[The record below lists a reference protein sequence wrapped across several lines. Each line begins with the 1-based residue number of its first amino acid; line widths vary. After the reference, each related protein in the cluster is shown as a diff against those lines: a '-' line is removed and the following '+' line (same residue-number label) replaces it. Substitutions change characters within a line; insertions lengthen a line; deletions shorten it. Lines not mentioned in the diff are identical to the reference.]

1 MLRAPILNLCTVIR
15 RQLSDAKNDNEIT
28 NRRHLRIQ
36 WRRSYPA
43 LGGARRLF
51 ALREFVLKDRA
62 AVYVS
67 AERNVALT
75 LDGCSKTLPS
85 QLLVRSVENVDLSVP
100 APSEAQRRPGPVG
113 RYARDSNHD
122 APPSYSME

>member
-1 MLRAPILNLCTVIR
+1 MLRAPILEQRTAIR
-15 RQLSDAKNDNEIT
+15 RQFTERKNDNEIT

-36 WRRSYPA
+36 WRRICPA
-43 LGGARRLF
+43 PGGRGGLF
-51 ALREFVLKDRA
+51 ALREIVLEDRT

-100 APSEAQRRPGPVG
+100 APSEAQRRPGPVD
-113 RYARDSNHD
+113 RYARNSNHD